1 MSWNFQGWNH
11 SNLVLR
17 RPIASL
23 MVLWLLQICTH
34 YPPLFPI
41 LSKFKCEFV
50 KAMAPFTVVQHL
62 FVIQN
67 HFGFSCLFRVGT
79 LGDHYWILAS
89 SFYRSRNSSSSLF
102 PALKRK
108 EKRETNFNKDL
119 KQDRSSFDLVYQKL
133 KIVHNARPKNPNN
146 IPSKITHKME
156 KSKRSTNTYSKC

>member
-1 MSWNFQGWNH
+1 MTIIEFWPVPF
-11 SNLVLR
+11 
-17 RPIASL
+17 IAAEIAL
-23 MVLWLLQICTH
+23 
-34 YPPLFPI
+34 PPF
-41 LSKFKCEFV
+41 
-50 KAMAPFTVVQHL
+50 
-62 FVIQN
+62 
-67 HFGFSCLFRVGT
+67 
-79 LGDHYWILAS
+79 
-89 SFYRSRNSSSSLF
+89 F